1 MFKEGRY
8 LDRVIE
14 RQLRET
20 ATTAA
25 FMDIYTYLNYWK
37 TAKIE
42 SKNRYKLSVYQFHEL
57 VLEQDTARLV
67 KKIQLEMY
75 DILNEEL

>member
-1 MFKEGRY
+1 MRNVQGGAIP
-8 LDRVIE
+8 RVIE
-14 RQLRET
+14 CQLRET
-20 ATTAA
+20 ATTVT

-57 VLEQDTARLV
+57 VQEQDNTASE
-67 KKIQLEMY
+67 I
-75 DILNEEL
+75 IST

>member
-1 MFKEGRY
+1 MRNVQGGAIP
-8 LDRVIE
+8 RVTE

-20 ATTAA
+20 ATTAT

-42 SKNRYKLSVYQFHEL
+42 SKNK
-57 VLEQDTARLV
+57 
-67 KKIQLEMY
+67 
-75 DILNEEL
+75 

>member
-14 RQLRET
+14 RQLRGT
-20 ATTAA
+20 AT

-42 SKNRYKLSVYQFHEL
+42 SKKRYKLSGYQFHEL
-57 VLEQDTARLV
+57 VLEQDNTASE
-67 KKIQLEMY
+67 I
-75 DILNEEL
+75 IST

>member
-8 LDRVIE
+8 VDRVIE

-20 ATTAA
+20 ATTAT

-42 SKNRYKLSVYQFHEL
+42 SKNRYKLSGYQFHEL
-57 VLEQDTARLV
+57 VLEQDNTASE
-67 KKIQLEMY
+67 I
-75 DILNEEL
+75 ISA

>member
-14 RQLRET
+14 RQLREK

-42 SKNRYKLSVYQFHEL
+42 SKIGINYPF
-57 VLEQDTARLV
+57 
-67 KKIQLEMY
+67 INFM
-75 DILNEEL
+75 N